1 MKDYDFTNLKQNMHF
16 DIENRSPYIQMT
28 EALNNSRMNGDYEN
42 TIGENKEESISQAI
56 DIALREMRSAE
67 QIRIPVWQSALLWRS
82 LGRQIYRP
90 EVNLKKGI
98 WLAVLMIAVMVVWI
112 IFSKRLTFYVPFKRY
127 QIILAL
133 VVIYISLV
141 SIFAKS
147 FVIWI
152 VKVYQRYAPAKVRL
166 SCRFEP
172 TCSQYMLVAID
183 KYGIVKGVVKG
194 IRRLL
199 RCHPPNGGED
209 YP

>member
-1 MKDYDFTNLKQNMHF
+1 M
-16 DIENRSPYIQMT
+16 
-28 EALNNSRMNGDYEN
+28 
-42 TIGENKEESISQAI
+42 
-56 DIALREMRSAE
+56 
-67 QIRIPVWQSALLWRS
+67 
-82 LGRQIYRP
+82 
-90 EVNLKKGI
+90 
-98 WLAVLMIAVMVVWI
+98 LMIAVMVVWI

>member
-1 MKDYDFTNLKQNMHF
+1 MRDILLSKETCYMKDYDFSNLKQNMHF

-67 QIRIPVWQSALLWRS
+67 QSMREH
-82 LGRQIYRP
+82 IYRP

-112 IFSKRLTFYVPFKRY
+112 IFSKRLTFYVPLKRY

-147 FVIWI
+147 IVIWI

>member
-1 MKDYDFTNLKQNMHF
+1 MRDILLSKETRYMKDYDFTNLKQNMHF

-67 QIRIPVWQSALLWRS
+67 QSMRE
-82 LGRQIYRP
+82 QIYRP

-147 FVIWI
+147 F
-152 VKVYQRYAPAKVRL
+152 AAKGGAMEEGRDQAVFYR
-166 SCRFEP
+166 
-172 TCSQYMLVAID
+172 D
-183 KYGIVKGVVKG
+183 VVKADMDA
-194 IRRLL
+194 L
-199 RCHPPNGGED
+199 RAPVDKLEMIVDKDMWPMPSYGDLIFEV
-209 YP
+209 